1 MTLVEQFGL
10 FGVFLGGAIPWLE
23 AVTVIPVGLL
33 LGLPPVAVV
42 LAAVIGNLITV
53 ILATYFAAEIRRWI
67 QTRRAAK
74 GKDTASKRD
83 GRALSVAKRWG
94 LPGLAI
100 LGPLGIGT
108 QLAAVVAVGL
118 GFPARR
124 TAIWVGSATI
134 LWSAVITVLAMQG
147 FTYVGLT

>member
-10 FGVFLGGAIPWLE
+10 FGVFVGGAIPWLE

-67 QTRRAAK
+67 QNRRSTK

-108 QLAAVVAVGL
+108 QLAAVAAIGL
-118 GFPARR
+118 GFSARR

-134 LWSAVITVLAMQG
+134 LWSAVITVLAVQG